1 MWYSTASLPVVLHR
15 RRSLLA
21 LTLWVPRELL
31 LWGPIDLSG
40 IKSHGSE
47 ELIIVNP
54 ALLRL

>member
-1 MWYSTASLPVVLHR
+1 MASLPVVLH

-21 LTLWVPRELL
+21 LTLWVPQELL

-47 ELIIVNP
+47 DLIIVNP

>member
-1 MWYSTASLPVVLHR
+1 MTSLRVVLHR

-21 LTLWVPRELL
+21 LILWVPQELL

-47 ELIIVNP
+47 EPVRVKP
-54 ALLRL
+54 APLHP